1 MDIIYLE
8 CECNCSEH
16 LIRFISYEGEEE
28 IYIEYYLNP
37 ELSFWKRLKIAI
49 RYLFNRKCKFG
60 AFDVRSNYIHILSKL
75 FPLYIHFFDF

>member
-37 ELSFWKRLKIAI
+37 EVSFWKRLKIAI
-49 RYLFNRKCKFG
+49 RYLFNRK
-60 AFDVRSNYIHILSKL
+60 
-75 FPLYIHFFDF
+75 

>member
-1 MDIIYLE
+1 MEIVYLE

-16 LIRFISYEGEEE
+16 LMRFISYDGEEE

-37 ELSFWKRLKIAI
+37 EVSFWKRLKIAI

-60 AFDVRSNYIHILSKL
+60 AFDEVIVNKERLKDLLNKL
-75 FPLYIHFFDF
+75 

>member
-28 IYIEYYLNP
+28 TEP
-37 ELSFWKRLKIAI
+37 PS
-49 RYLFNRKCKFG
+49 
-60 AFDVRSNYIHILSKL
+60 
-75 FPLYIHFFDF
+75 